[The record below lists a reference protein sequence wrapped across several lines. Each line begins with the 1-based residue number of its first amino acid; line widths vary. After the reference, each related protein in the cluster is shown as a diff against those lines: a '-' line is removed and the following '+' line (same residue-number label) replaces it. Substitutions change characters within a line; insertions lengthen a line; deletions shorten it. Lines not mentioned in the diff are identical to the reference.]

1 MPSDSPAANVPS
13 APGLPGRSAPLD
25 TTLVLVSP
33 ENIAFEYRLAGPAP
47 RAIAFL
53 IDLMLLVAVGGLT
66 LLVASVISQ
75 GALLGFW
82 LAGGFFLWWG
92 GSAAV
97 EVLAN
102 GQTPGKRALGIRVV
116 SQDGLSINVS
126 QSILR
131 NFLRAIDLAPPFLP
145 GLVSMVVTS
154 RLQRLGDLAAGSIV
168 VVDRAATVAGPPRV
182 DSGPNLVAELVPIG
196 FTPSLALVEALAS
209 YVGRRRVLG
218 PARRQEIAAIAG
230 RRLTAAWGVPPSHDD
245 DALLC
250 AVYEQAI
257 REPRR

>member
-1 MPSDSPAANVPS
+1 MPSHVPAASAPS
-13 APGLPGRSAPLD
+13 ASGLPRASAPLD

-47 RAIAFL
+47 RAVAFL
-53 IDLMLLVAVGGLT
+53 IDLTLLGAVAVLT
-66 LLVASVISQ
+66 LMFCTVVGQ
-75 GALLGFW
+75 GALFGFW
-82 LAGGFFLWWG
+82 LAGVFFLWWG

-102 GQTPGKRALGIRVV
+102 GQTPGKRVLGIRVV
-116 SQDGLSINVS
+116 SHDGLSINVS

-154 RLQRLGDLAAGSIV
+154 RLQRLGDLAAGTIV
-168 VVDRAATVAGPPRV
+168 VVDRAASAAGPPRV
-182 DSGPNLVAELVPIG
+182 DSGHNLVAELVPVG
-196 FTPSLALVEALAS
+196 FTPSLALVEALAD

-218 PARRQEIAAIAG
+218 PARRQEIASIAG